1 VALPG
6 LPILA
11 PFARHPRGA
20 AVASAIAL
28 SLTGVLYLASGASPS
43 TASAYRCLLVIPV
56 LWWLTTREERIVG
69 TRSWAQRRWALLAGV
84 FFAIDL
90 VLFHHGIRLMGAGL
104 ATVMSNLQ
112 VVIVLVVTWLALG
125 ERPANAQL
133 FGVPLAIVGVVLIS
147 GVLGGGAY
155 GKDPGAGVLIGLA
168 VAASYAAYLMLLR
181 KGRDRD
187 HVAGPILDATI
198 GCGVTSVVVGVI
210 AGDFQLWP
218 GAQAMAWLAVMA
230 VSSQL
235 IAGLMVAIALPRL
248 PSVTTSL
255 LLLVQPILSV
265 AWAMLLVGERPST
278 AQLAGVGCVLAGVT
292 LGSLPLDRMA
302 RRVRFTMRA
311 S

>member
-1 VALPG
+1 MGP
-6 LPILA
+6 
-11 PFARHPRGA
+11 
-20 AVASAIAL
+20 
-28 SLTGVLYLASGASPS
+28 
-43 TASAYRCLLVIPV
+43 
-56 LWWLTTREERIVG
+56 
-69 TRSWAQRRWALLAGV
+69 RSWAQRRWALLAGV

-90 VLFHHGIRLMGAGL
+90 ILFHHGIGLMGAGL

-112 VVIVLVVTWLALG
+112 VVIVLVITWLVLG
-125 ERPANAQL
+125 ERPAAAQL
-133 FGVPLAIVGVVLIS
+133 VGVPLAIAGVVLIS

-155 GKDPGAGVLIGLA
+155 GRDPGAGVLIGLA

-198 GCGVTSVVVGVI
+198 GCGVTSVVVGVV
-210 AGDFQLWP
+210 AGDLQVWP
-218 GAQAMAWLAVMA
+218 GLESMAWLAVMA

-235 IAGLMVAIALPRL
+235 VAGLMVAIALPRL

-265 AWAMLLVGERPST
+265 AWAMLLVGERPSP

-302 RRVRFTMRA
+302 RRVRITMRT